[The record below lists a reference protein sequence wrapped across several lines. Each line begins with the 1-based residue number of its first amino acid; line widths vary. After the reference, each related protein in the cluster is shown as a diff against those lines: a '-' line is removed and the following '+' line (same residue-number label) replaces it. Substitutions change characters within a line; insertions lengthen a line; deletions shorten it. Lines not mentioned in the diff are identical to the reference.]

1 MQQAG
6 KVVAVITANPALSS
20 VLTMV
25 LGSDR
30 RLRVRPFESEFA
42 LATYMRIAP
51 VDVLIIDL
59 DREDVPAVELVAA
72 LRARPG
78 IVRAD
83 FQAIALTRTVTSA
96 LRDASIAAGI
106 DEVIVKPMSPRHL
119 LERVVARLDLRRPF
133 VVASGYRGPDRR
145 DRMPASSR
153 PSDHGRRRGDNVV
166 ELFPQNV

>member
-6 KVVAVITANPALSS
+6 KVIAVIAANPALSS

-51 VDVLIIDL
+51 VDVLVIDL

-72 LRARPG
+72 LRASPG
-78 IVRAD
+78 VVRAD
-83 FQAIALTRTVTSA
+83 FQAIALTRTVTST
-96 LRDASIAAGI
+96 LREASIAAGI
-106 DEVIVKPMSPRHL
+106 DEVIVKPMSPRYL
-119 LERVVARLDLRRPF
+119 LERVVARLDLQRPF
-133 VVASGYRGPDRR
+133 VVTPGYRGPDRR
-145 DRMPASSR
+145 DRLPASSR
-153 PSDHGRRRGDNVV
+153 PTNHGRRRSDNVV